1 MSQQKFVLMNH
12 TDLQGHH
19 FGCARVMRHI
29 EQALTDRGGV
39 IWARIDGKMDWR
51 KDPATLQKI
60 ADCDVIVINGE
71 GTLHHGRK
79 KASWLIAVGNHPVT
93 QSKKLALI
101 NTLYQENPDS
111 WAPMLRGF
119 QYLYARDARSARA
132 MSEKVGRYV
141 TWLPD
146 LSTAA
151 GSDPSSVPRR
161 GIAIGDS
168 VSKTATN
175 FLANLAMDLNTSE
188 PTRILP
194 LTISLREENPYRPAL
209 RRRLRRWTV
218 DWRQRRQQRNF
229 PILTYLRSEKDYV
242 EAIKATRLSV
252 TGRFHGICLNLV
264 TATPFIC
271 ITSNSWKIEA
281 LFEDAGIDLRRLVSI
296 ERLTKKMVMEEDWSF
311 SKHEQENISSYLT
324 RSSQQAKAMFDRIVG
339 VEGPEL

>member
-12 TDLQGHH
+12 TDMQGHH